1 MKPYLMMLAA
11 LFVGVAGAACSHDV
25 ANEAGDDAGARTEG
39 PPAPV
44 IQPDASAV
52 SSSAHDAS
60 APPADAAKID
70 DDDGRHLAT
79 GADGGPS
86 PNAIGAPCV
95 RGPTPT
101 TSGIPR
107 NRAVQDFTDADRTVF
122 CKWAATAYG
131 GYGCHSTC
139 SGGLERD
146 FSANLADCKAN
157 YTRPGCTA
165 TAAELEKCTTTDAD
179 DVCQLAIFDAP
190 ECAAWTACLRL

>member
-1 MKPYLMMLAA
+1 MKHVSITFAA
-11 LFVGVAGAACSHDV
+11 LFVSAAAACTEPVKDS
-25 ANEAGDDAGARTEG
+25 ADDAGAKNE
-39 PPAPV
+39 PPTTSVVQDAASAAPTSAL
-44 IQPDASAV
+44 DASATPD
-52 SSSAHDAS
+52 ATTHD
-60 APPADAAKID
+60 D
-70 DDDGRHLAT
+70 DDDGGHLAT
-79 GADGGPS
+79 GADGGAS
-86 PNAIGAPCV
+86 PNANGGPCV

-107 NRAVQDFTDADRTVF
+107 NRAVQDFTDADRTAF

-139 SGGLERD
+139 AGGVDRD

-165 TAAELEKCTTTDAD
+165 TAADLERCTATDAD

-190 ECAAWTACLRL
+190 ECAEWTACLRL

>member
-1 MKPYLMMLAA
+1 MKHVSITFAA
-11 LFVGVAGAACSHDV
+11 LFVSAAAACTEPVKDS
-25 ANEAGDDAGARTEG
+25 ADDAGAKNE
-39 PPAPV
+39 PPTTSVVQDAASAAPTSAL
-44 IQPDASAV
+44 DASAT
-52 SSSAHDAS
+52 
-60 APPADAAKID
+60 PDAATHD
-70 DDDGRHLAT
+70 DDDGGHLAT
-79 GADGGPS
+79 GSDGGAS
-86 PNAIGAPCV
+86 PNANGGPCV

-107 NRAVQDFTDADRTVF
+107 NRAVQDFTDADRTAF

-139 SGGLERD
+139 AGGVDRD

-165 TAAELEKCTTTDAD
+165 TAADLERCTATDAD

-190 ECAAWTACLRL
+190 ECAEWTACLRL